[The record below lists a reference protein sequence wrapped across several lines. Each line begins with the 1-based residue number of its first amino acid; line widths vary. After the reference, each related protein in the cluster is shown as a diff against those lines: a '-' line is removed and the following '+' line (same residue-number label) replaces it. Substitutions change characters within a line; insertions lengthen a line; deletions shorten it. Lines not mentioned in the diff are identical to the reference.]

1 MTAQWSLDG
10 GPRSGDPLLPG
21 ASPAAIRDALLP
33 DDRTTFDEAYRSALT
48 AARDSLD
55 LTDLFRCLEQW
66 RRAAI
71 LQRDPQR
78 FASVVR
84 RAAERLTGAPVP
96 DGEPLEETRRRV
108 GM

>member
-1 MTAQWSLDG
+1 M
-10 GPRSGDPLLPG
+10 LPG
-21 ASPAAIRDALLP
+21 ASPATIRESLLP
-33 DDRTTFDEAYRSALT
+33 DDRTAFDDAYRSALT

-55 LTDLFRCLEQW
+55 LTDLFDCLERW
-66 RRAAI
+66 RRVAV

-84 RAAERLTGAPVP
+84 RAAEALSGVPVP
-96 DGEPLEETRRRV
+96 EGEPLAETRRRV